1 MEKEKLGY
9 PLKVILTASDGTN
22 FYNYL
27 FELTVKYG
35 WFFKLKSYFRMNQ
48 MKKCLNHFF
57 LFFWFFLLEG
67 YSSYSYYYY

>member
-35 WFFKLKSYFRMNQ
+35 
-48 MKKCLNHFF
+48 
-57 LFFWFFLLEG
+57 
-67 YSSYSYYYY
+67 